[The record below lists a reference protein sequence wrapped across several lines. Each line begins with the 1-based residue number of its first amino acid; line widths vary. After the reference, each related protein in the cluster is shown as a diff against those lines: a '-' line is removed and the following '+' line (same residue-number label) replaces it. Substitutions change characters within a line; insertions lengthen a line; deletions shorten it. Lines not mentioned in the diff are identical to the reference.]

1 MGRGFIV
8 VLAASGLAVC
18 GALATGPGLAV
29 ATASA
34 TALPAAAG
42 RPAPAAA
49 GPVWGTAQEL
59 TGVAS
64 LDGGEGAAFG
74 TTLSCSSPGNCAVG
88 GNYVDVSGSSS
99 YLASAFVAGQR
110 DGTWASAIEVPGLAA
125 LNAGDNAELNSLSCT
140 SAGDCSA
147 GGYYSPGTDD
157 ATGDS
162 LAFDAFVLTENDGTW
177 GRAIEVPGTAA
188 LNAGDNASVSSLSCW
203 SPGDCVAA
211 GQYAL
216 GGTVNGTVDTQ
227 AFVVTEEDGS
237 WDRATGLPGL
247 AALNTGKQASANS
260 ISCTVGGNCSVGGSY
275 FTASGQHQ
283 AFVADES
290 AGIWQPA
297 EEFPGTGALNVNGD
311 AGVSDV
317 ECSSPGN
324 CGAQGYIAG
333 GNYAAGFFAS
343 EINGTWRT
351 TDAIPNGVSA
361 FSLACPA
368 AGNCVAGG
376 MYNTGVVGSQQD
388 SQAFI
393 MTELNGTW
401 GGLEPVPGL
410 AGLNIG
416 RIAAIGSV
424 SCSAPGD
431 CAAGGYYAGVKSPE
445 NQIPGQGF
453 VVTETDGTWGRAED
467 VPGILALTATDVATV
482 DAVSCVAP
490 QACTATGI
498 YGAGDVFVVSTGAPT
513 ATTESLSAAKVTD
526 GREQAERA
534 SVVVTAKTGGRPAG
548 TVTVTAGSATLCL
561 ITLRSGKGT
570 CTLTARR
577 LRPGRYRLTAA
588 YPGNADFAPSVSGA
602 TTLTVVK

>member
-1 MGRGFIV
+1 MGRGFIL
-8 VLAASGLAVC
+8 VLAASGMAVC
-18 GALATGPGLAV
+18 GALATGPGLAFATSP
-29 ATASA
+29 ATARPA
-34 TALPAAAG
+34 DAARPAAAAA
-42 RPAPAAA
+42 APA
-49 GPVWGTAQEL
+49 WGTAQEL
-59 TGVAS
+59 PGVAS
-64 LDGGEGAAFG
+64 LTGDVGAAFG
-74 TTLSCSSPGNCAVG
+74 ATLSCSSPGNCAVG
-88 GNYVDVSGSSS
+88 GNYVDASGS
-99 YLASAFVAGQR
+99 YYVVASAFVAGER
-110 DGTWASAIEVPGLAA
+110 NGTWGRAIEVPGLAA

-216 GGTVNGTVDTQ
+216 GGTVNGTADTQ
-227 AFVVTEEDGS
+227 AFVATEKDGT

-247 AALNTGKQASANS
+247 AALNTGEQAAANS
-260 ISCTVGGNCSVGGSY
+260 ISCTAGGNCSVGGSY

-283 AFVADES
+283 AFAADEV
-290 AGIWQPA
+290 AGTWQPA
-297 EEFPGTGALNVNGD
+297 EELPGTSALNVNGN

-324 CGAQGYIAG
+324 CGAQGYVAG

-351 TDAIPNGVSA
+351 TDVIPNGVSA
-361 FSLACPA
+361 FSLACPS

-376 MYNTGVVGSQQD
+376 MYNTGVVGSRQD
-388 SQAFI
+388 SQAFM
-393 MTELNGTW
+393 MTELNGAW
-401 GGLEPVPGL
+401 GGLETVPGL

-416 RIAAIGSV
+416 QIAAIGSV
-424 SCSAPGD
+424 SCSAPGV

-453 VVTETDGTWGRAED
+453 VVTQTDGTWGRAQD
-467 VPGILALTATDVATV
+467 VPGILGLTATDVATV
-482 DAVSCVAP
+482 NAVSCVAP
-490 QACTATGI
+490 HACTATGI

-534 SVVVTAKTGGRPAG
+534 SVVVTAKTGGRPTG
-548 TVTVTAGSATLCL
+548 TVIVKAGSATLCI
-561 ITLRSGKGT
+561 ITLRSGNGA

-588 YPGNADFAPSVSGA
+588 YPGSADFAPSVSRA
-602 TTLTVVK
+602 MTLTVVK